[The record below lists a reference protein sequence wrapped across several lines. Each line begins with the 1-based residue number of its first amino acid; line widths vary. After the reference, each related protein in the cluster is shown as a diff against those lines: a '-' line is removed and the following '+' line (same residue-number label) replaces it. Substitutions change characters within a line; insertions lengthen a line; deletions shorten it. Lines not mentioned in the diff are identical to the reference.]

1 MGYRISDFVG
11 CFFFAI
17 KSKYLANILETT
29 ERWKKDIRF
38 NTVNNV
44 NLVYVLLNNIRQV
57 LFLLW
62 KKKKKVLISQCPIFK
77 KNLKCLSLCARNFE
91 KFSLSNMRRY
101 PISEIVSK
109 CII

>member
-11 CFFFAI
+11 CFFFFAI
-17 KSKYLANILETT
+17 KSKYLTNILETT

-44 NLVYVLLNNIRQV
+44 NLLYVLLNNIRQV

-77 KNLKCLSLCARNFE
+77 KNCN
-91 KFSLSNMRRY
+91 
-101 PISEIVSK
+101 V
-109 CII
+109 

>member
-1 MGYRISDFVG
+1 MAILAKRYKYGISNIRF
-11 CFFFAI
+11 CWMLFFFAI

-62 KKKKKVLISQCPIFK
+62 KKKKKF
-77 KNLKCLSLCARNFE
+77 
-91 KFSLSNMRRY
+91 
-101 PISEIVSK
+101 
-109 CII
+109 

>member
-57 LFLLW
+57 YSSFGKR
-62 KKKKKVLISQCPIFK
+62 KKSFDIPVPYF
-77 KNLKCLSLCARNFE
+77 
-91 KFSLSNMRRY
+91 
-101 PISEIVSK
+101 
-109 CII
+109 

>member
-11 CFFFAI
+11 CFFFFAI

-44 NLVYVLLNNIRQV
+44 NLVYVLLNNIRLV

-62 KKKKKVLISQCPIFK
+62 KKKKKF
-77 KNLKCLSLCARNFE
+77 
-91 KFSLSNMRRY
+91 
-101 PISEIVSK
+101 
-109 CII
+109 